1 MLEYMT
7 KADAAGFFKE
17 IRDLFADTE
26 QKFKDTGHRFNQTG
40 WFIKDMGREIGRLG
54 DKFGS
59 FTEGMAFPALEILLV
74 SHFGM
79 ESISPRVRVRRS
91 GGEQEYDVLAWSH
104 GDQNVVVV
112 VEFKSRVKA
121 EAIDQLVEQLL
132 TLFDMVPVLTGKD
145 RIGILA
151 GIDWDMDVE
160 KQAQAVGLY
169 TARISDDLFELTTQK
184 DFKPRR
190 W

>member
-1 MLEYMT
+1 MKKTYRYRP
-7 KADAAGFFKE
+7 ADFDQEGRHRSKP
-17 IRDLFADTE
+17 DYLFTDFLRECEADFHEKYKPCFANTMRANTTTYHLLKVCFDTE
-26 QKFKDTGHRFNQTG
+26 FDH
-40 WFIKDMGREIGRLG
+40 
-54 DKFGS
+54 
-59 FTEGMAFPALEILLV
+59 
-74 SHFGM
+74 HFGM